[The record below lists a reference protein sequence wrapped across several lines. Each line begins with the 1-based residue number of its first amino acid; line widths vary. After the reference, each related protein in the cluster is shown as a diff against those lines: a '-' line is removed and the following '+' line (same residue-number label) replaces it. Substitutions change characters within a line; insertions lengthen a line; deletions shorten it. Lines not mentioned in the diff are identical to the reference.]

1 MSKRP
6 LVTLLT
12 DFGTADHFV
21 AAMKG
26 VILDIHRDVD
36 IVDISHDIP
45 PHDIFAAAFVL
56 NSAMSYFP
64 RFTTHVAVVDPTVG
78 SARRPILVMTDNYN
92 FIGPDNGLFSY
103 VYQTETVNRVIH
115 ITADYYFRQPVCP
128 TFHGRDIFAPIAGY
142 LAKGVDPRKMGEPIT
157 DYVRF
162 DVPRPDVSNPKRLRG
177 AILHIDRF
185 GNCFTNFTKE
195 HISLAAL
202 RAGGRFLVIH
212 PQDPAKSR
220 EVTKFVTHYAEAQ
233 PNELFALFSS
243 TGYLEIAALKVPAAR
258 VLEARRGMEVQFI
271 VP

>member
-12 DFGTADHFV
+12 DFGTNDHFV

-26 VILDIHRDVD
+26 VILDIHREVD

-45 PHDIFAAAFVL
+45 PHDVFAGAFVL
-56 NSAMSYFP
+56 HNAMSYFP

-128 TFHGRDIFAPIAGY
+128 TFHGRDVFAPIAGY
-142 LAKGVDPRKMGEPIT
+142 LAKGVDARKMGEPIT

-162 DVPRPDVSNPKRLRG
+162 DVPRPDVSDPKRLRG
-177 AILHIDRF
+177 AILHVDRF

-202 RAGGRFLVIH
+202 RAGGKFVVVH

-220 EVTKFVTHYAEAQ
+220 EIVKFVTHYAEAQ

-243 TGYLEIAALKVPAAR
+243 TGHLEIAALKVPAAR

-271 VP
+271 TP